1 MEQMTPYILLF
12 ATAGMLAFSA
22 IGFMIGWFAND
33 IIYAFLNKTR
43 IVPMHPEM
51 FDEHGNVLPD
61 EIVAFRFENSDDFD
75 DEQDED

>member
-33 IIYAFLNKTR
+33 IVNAFLNKNS
-43 IVPMHPEM
+43 IQPLHPEM
-51 FDEHGNVLPD
+51 FDSDGNLVPD
-61 EIVAFRFENSDDFD
+61 EILAVRFENTENFD
-75 DEQDED
+75 DDDED